1 MCLNLKIPYSLYIQL
16 ITITNVIFFPSTG
29 SACSIGRSLSQQ
41 FGGSSSTVNELCIA
55 PQTST
60 GTPSSMTST
69 RRIFASDTDVRGVKN
84 SSSATP
90 MSSTVNIANTN
101 VHHSTSS
108 SALRTSGYHHQVTYT
123 PQTSISRPLSIH
135 PQQISSP
142 LYAQE
147 NLSSSSSLSNRQ
159 TTANAAAT
167 ATSSAT
173 TTNNIN
179 HNYTSSTSLNSTA
192 SGGTIT
198 TTTNPGLLPTNSL
211 SIKSIDP
218 LLKGTY
224 RVTFSDNSTMILRAD
239 CTDGQMFIDTQG
251 KRYLFD
257 RRQQHQP
264 EAIQER
270 LALMHQ
276 DHPTDVDYNTS
287 QQQQQQQ

>member
-1 MCLNLKIPYSLYIQL
+1 
-16 ITITNVIFFPSTG
+16 

-55 PQTST
+55 AQTSA
-60 GTPSSMTST
+60 GTPLSMTST
-69 RRIFASDTDVRGVKN
+69 RRIFASDTDVRGARS

-90 MSSTVNIANTN
+90 MSSTANISNTN

-108 SALRTSGYHHQVTYT
+108 STLRTAGYQHQVTYT

-142 LYAQE
+142 LYAPE
-147 NLSSSSSLSNRQ
+147 NLSSSSLSNRQ
-159 TTANAAAT
+159 PTTTT
-167 ATSSAT
+167 ATST
-173 TTNNIN
+173 INNMN

-198 TTTNPGLLPTNSL
+198 TTTNPGLMPTNSL

-276 DHPTDVDYNTS
+276 DHSADVDYTTS
-287 QQQQQQQ
+287 QQQQQQQQQQ

>member
-1 MCLNLKIPYSLYIQL
+1 MTSIR
-16 ITITNVIFFPSTG
+16 ITKYFYFYKLFSNALIFFLHIKKG

-55 PQTST
+55 PPTSV
-60 GTPSSMTST
+60 GTPLSMTST
-69 RRIFASDTDVRGVKN
+69 RRIFASDTDVRGVR
-84 SSSATP
+84 SLSSATP
-90 MSSTVNIANTN
+90 MSSTASIANTN

-108 SALRTSGYHHQVTYT
+108 SALRTTGYHHQVTYT
-123 PQTSISRPLSIH
+123 PQPTAARPSSIH
-135 PQQISSP
+135 PQQMSSP
-142 LYAQE
+142 LYAPE
-147 NLSSSSSLSNRQ
+147 NLSSSSLSNRQ
-159 TTANAAAT
+159 TAAAT
-167 ATSSAT
+167 
-173 TTNNIN
+173 NMN

-198 TTTNPGLLPTNSL
+198 TNTNPGMIPTSSL
-211 SIKSIDP
+211 TIKSIDP
-218 LLKGTY
+218 LLKETY
-224 RVTFSDNSTMILRAD
+224 RVTFSDNSAMILRAD

-276 DHPTDVDYNTS
+276 DHPTDVEYTTS